1 MNILWFTF
9 TLITL
14 LKCLNTKII
23 ILDHFAGITTMID
36 GKNKTLYMST
46 VKSIEERTRANL
58 TQSLGELGLKD
69 GQQIIVSD
77 QTSPTSITLQLKYNA
92 NEVEME

>member
-1 MNILWFTF
+1 
-9 TLITL
+9 
-14 LKCLNTKII
+14 
-23 ILDHFAGITTMID
+23 MID

-69 GQQIIVSD
+69 GQQINVAD
-77 QTSPTSITLQLKYNA
+77 QTSPNTIVLQLKYNG
-92 NEVEME
+92 NEVEMD